1 MMIVTM
7 MVKMNDNNHNNK
19 NNDDGHILGGV
30 HATLAIALS
39 IYNASTINLQQKD
52 KNQNNT
58 IIGNNYS
65 FQ

>member
-39 IYNASTINLQQKD
+39 IYNATKGMQKTQ
-52 KNQNNT
+52 K
-58 IIGNNYS
+58 
-65 FQ
+65 